1 MLEKE
6 KIAFEDDLEFEIEN
20 KNSDYIAAAF
30 NSLAAVDLLDTGL
43 MNEND
48 KEVVNTIKYQAILII
63 SESINNI
70 FNEIFD
76 TTINDDDDLVL

>member
-6 KIAFEDDLEFEIEN
+6 KITFEDDLEFEIEN
-20 KNSDYIAAAF
+20 KNGDYIAAAY
-30 NSLAAVDLLDTGL
+30 NSLAAIDLLDTGL

-48 KEVVNTIKYQAILII
+48 KEIVNNIKYQAILII

-76 TTINDDDDLVL
+76 TTISDDDDLVL

>member
-20 KNSDYIAAAF
+20 KNSDYIAAAY
-30 NSLAAVDLLDTGL
+30 NSLAAIDLLDTGL
-43 MNEND
+43 MDEEN
-48 KEVVNTIKYQAILII
+48 KEIVKTIQYQAINII
-63 SESINNI
+63 SESLNNI

-76 TTINDDDDLVL
+76 ISIDSDDDLVM

>member
-6 KIAFEDDLEFEIEN
+6 KVTFEDDLEFEIDD
-20 KNSDYIAAAF
+20 KNSDYIAAAY

-48 KEVVNTIKYQAILII
+48 KEVVNNIKYQAILII

-76 TTINDDDDLVL
+76 TTINNDDDLVL

>member
-6 KIAFEDDLEFEIEN
+6 KITFEDDLEFEIDD
-20 KNSDYIAAAF
+20 KNSDYIAAAY
-30 NSLAAVDLLDTGL
+30 NSLAAVDLLDTGM
-43 MNEND
+43 MNED
-48 KEVVNTIKYQAILII
+48 DREVVNNIKYQAILII

-76 TTINDDDDLVL
+76 TTISDDEDLVL

>member
-6 KIAFEDDLEFEIEN
+6 KVTFEDDLEFEIDN
-20 KNSDYIAAAF
+20 KNSDYIAAAY
-30 NSLAAVDLLDTGL
+30 NSLAAVDFLDTGL
-43 MNEND
+43 MNEDD
-48 KEVVNTIKYQAILII
+48 KEVINNIKYQAILII

-76 TTINDDDDLVL
+76 TTINNDNDLVL

>member
-43 MNEND
+43 MNKND

>member
-6 KIAFEDDLEFEIEN
+6 KITFEDDLEFEIDD
-20 KNSDYIAAAF
+20 KNSDYIAAAY

-48 KEVVNTIKYQAILII
+48 KEVVNNIKYQAILII

-76 TTINDDDDLVL
+76 TTINNDDDLVL

>member
-48 KEVVNTIKYQAILII
+48 KEIVNTIKYQAILII